1 MGVWFS
7 PFWFQSEFVLFA
19 NIRHRSESVLY
30 GLPDVAIHATPI
42 PWD

>member
-1 MGVWFS
+1 MGAYFS
-7 PFWFQSEFVLFA
+7 PFWFQSEFVSFA
-19 NIRHRSESVLY
+19 SIHRWSESVLC